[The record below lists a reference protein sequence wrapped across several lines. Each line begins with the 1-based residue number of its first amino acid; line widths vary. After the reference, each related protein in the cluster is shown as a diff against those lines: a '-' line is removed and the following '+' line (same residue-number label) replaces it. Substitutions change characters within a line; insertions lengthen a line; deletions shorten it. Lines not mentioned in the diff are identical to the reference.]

1 MYHILSLPLSPIHH
15 LHTCFLIYPKLPFH
29 LSVQVHKPVAEGYWR
44 CQAFLILF
52 NFEEAE
58 WPVDDQNALS
68 ASCRERACVSECGVH
83 V

>member
-1 MYHILSLPLSPIHH
+1 M
-15 LHTCFLIYPKLPFH
+15 
-29 LSVQVHKPVAEGYWR
+29 QVHNPVAEGYWR
-44 CQAFLILF
+44 CQAFLILL